1 MLVAIFS
8 DVHDEVD
15 NLLTALSLAEAAG
28 CKHLLLAGDL
38 TTLTTLRTLREEWS
52 GGIDLVFGNNE
63 WDHSSHLKLS
73 EQLHDLTHHGDIAD
87 ITLYGRRIYMS
98 HYPQNVPSA
107 LRAKIYDLIIY
118 GHTHKAQSETIGST
132 LILNPGEIA
141 GVRSAP
147 TIAIYDTST
156 GEHYF
161 LPV

>member
-1 MLVAIFS
+1 MLVAILS

-15 NLLTALSLAEAAG
+15 NLLAALCRAEESG
-28 CKHLLLAGDL
+28 CTHLLLAGDL

-63 WDHSSHLKLS
+63 WAHPSHLKLA
-73 EQLHDLTHHGDIAD
+73 EQLHELTHHGDVAD
-87 ITLYGRRIYMS
+87 IILDGRRIYMS

-107 LRAKIYDLIIY
+107 LRAKVYDLIIY
-118 GHTHKAQSETIGST
+118 GHTHKAQAETIGST
-132 LILNPGEIA
+132 LILNPGEVA

-147 TIAIYDTST
+147 SIAIYDTT
-156 GEHYF
+156 NGEHFF